1 MQKVLRPIRTQWVKL
16 AQLWA
21 LPFFTTGRH
30 RVRQIWTLCKLFIF
44 NRTLT
49 TPTSR
54 SAVLPQSCPHTLLM
68 EDGFLC
74 VLFRCSV
81 LLTHSI
87 PLWQFSISCNRKNTA
102 YLLFLLF
109 YIIFFLCMG
118 THATVRWV
126 ATGHLPLPLSRPLLL
141 SPLLS
146 RQRMSCIPG
155 HTGAYY
161 VVMGTEGQYGHST
174 WSIQLQEAF
183 TFL

>member
-1 MQKVLRPIRTQWVKL
+1 MKRKANIKSLKSVYKVLIPSVLAFKTSFPEILNTHWLLIGIFMPLDREGKECGLPSTVLKGQILTRT
-16 AQLWA
+16 
-21 LPFFTTGRH
+21 G
-30 RVRQIWTLCKLFIF
+30 
-44 NRTLT
+44 
-49 TPTSR
+49 TPTCM
-54 SAVLPQSCPHTLLM
+54 ATAKTATLRRM
-68 EDGFLC
+68 FQGSGDRVARICGSF
-74 VLFRCSV
+74 
-81 LLTHSI
+81 
-87 PLWQFSISCNRKNTA
+87 
-102 YLLFLLF
+102 
-109 YIIFFLCMG
+109 MG

-161 VVMGTEGQYGHST
+161 VVKGTEGQYGHST

>member
-1 MQKVLRPIRTQWVKL
+1 MATAKTATLRRMFQ
-16 AQLWA
+16 
-21 LPFFTTGRH
+21 GSGD
-30 RVRQIWTLCKLFIF
+30 RVARICGSF
-44 NRTLT
+44 
-49 TPTSR
+49 
-54 SAVLPQSCPHTLLM
+54 
-68 EDGFLC
+68 
-74 VLFRCSV
+74 
-81 LLTHSI
+81 
-87 PLWQFSISCNRKNTA
+87 
-102 YLLFLLF
+102 
-109 YIIFFLCMG
+109 MG

-161 VVMGTEGQYGHST
+161 VVKGTEGQYGHST